1 MFPTG
6 PRDRRYAFRLQ
17 PAQDRGRVE
26 VNIHRRRRSAK
37 RSATRSTFSL
47 TGLSL
52 FNDDT
57 GLRAGMI
64 FKSVLLFSSGTIRA
78 MECRCEVMV
87 ISFPLF
93 TAARS

>member
-6 PRDRRYAFRLQ
+6 PRDRGYAFRLQ
-17 PAQDRGRVE
+17 PAQDHGRVE
-26 VNIHRRRRSAK
+26 VNVHRCRRSAR
-37 RSATRSTFSL
+37 RSATRSTFNL
-47 TGLSL
+47 TAFSFLK
-52 FNDDT
+52 DET

-64 FKSVLLFSSGTIRA
+64 FKSAPVLSRGTIRA

-93 TAARS
+93 TAAR